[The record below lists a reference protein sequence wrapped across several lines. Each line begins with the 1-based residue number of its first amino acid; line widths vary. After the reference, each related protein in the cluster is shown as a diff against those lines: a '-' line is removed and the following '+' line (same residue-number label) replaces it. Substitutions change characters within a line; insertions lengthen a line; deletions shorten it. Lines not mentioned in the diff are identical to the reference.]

1 MAFLGTFWLSRVK
14 IWRNTKSPGHA
25 RAELGP
31 APGTGGLKA
40 PAWPGTHRCRAA
52 GTARTPRS
60 GPWRVTVPAAP
71 PPHRAAP
78 LLRAPVRSP
87 PPPPPPASRA
97 LIAAR
102 ARLSRTF
109 SPVRAGRP
117 TLAAARSS
125 PADACHSS
133 MQISWGQG
141 SPGEKGGGGEDD
153 RERRRGESRGWGA
166 GAGVGGVGPAAP
178 RGWVPSPPGA
188 GELSNTP
195 FNCQGS
201 VSNGPLV

>member
-141 SPGEKGGGGEDD
+141 SPGEKRGGERATGSGGEGRAGGGV
-153 RERRRGESRGWGA
+153 RGRGWG
-166 GAGVGGVGPAAP
+166 VLVQLH
-178 RGWVPSPPGA
+178 PGA
-188 GELSNTP
+188 GCPHPLGQESYQTLP
-195 FNCQGS
+195 LIVKVQCQM
-201 VSNGPLV
+201 VL